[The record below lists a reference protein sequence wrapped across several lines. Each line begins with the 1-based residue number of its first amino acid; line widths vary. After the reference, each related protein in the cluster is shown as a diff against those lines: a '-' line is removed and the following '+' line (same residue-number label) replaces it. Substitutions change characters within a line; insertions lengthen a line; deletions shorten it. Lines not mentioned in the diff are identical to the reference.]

1 MKNFLRNKKILVT
14 GATGF
19 IGTNL
24 VEKLVSLGANVT
36 GTIFKNN
43 PQIEIPNVNYI
54 NVDLTKEDCCN
65 IVCKNQDYIFM
76 TSANSSGAETIEKQP
91 LSHLTPNVIMNSLML
106 KSAYESN
113 VKKFCFI
120 SSNTVYPVTD
130 YPVSENDVNY
140 TFFDKYHI
148 VGWMKLFSEKMCE
161 MYSSKINNPM
171 ETIVIRPGNLYG
183 PFDKYTTKE
192 SKVIAALIR
201 RFAERQNPI
210 EVWGDGNDIK
220 DFLYIDDFING
231 LLKSF
236 TINNLNN
243 PVNIA
248 SSVPSTIKDVI
259 NCLKI
264 ISNSKDVNIYL
275 IAPNQQ

>member
-1 MKNFLRNKKILVT
+1 
-14 GATGF
+14 
-19 IGTNL
+19 
-24 VEKLVSLGANVT
+24 
-36 GTIFKNN
+36 
-43 PQIEIPNVNYI
+43 
-54 NVDLTKEDCCN
+54 
-65 IVCKNQDYIFM
+65 
-76 TSANSSGAETIEKQP
+76 
-91 LSHLTPNVIMNSLML
+91 
-106 KSAYESN
+106 
-113 VKKFCFI
+113 
-120 SSNTVYPVTD
+120 
-130 YPVSENDVNY
+130 
-140 TFFDKYHI
+140 
-148 VGWMKLFSEKMCE
+148 MKLFSEKMCE

-236 TINNLNN
+236 TINNLAN

-264 ISNSKDVNIYL
+264 ISNSKDVNILFDCSKPTMIPKRLISTSLAKQLFDWKPKTNLESGLTKTYEWYL
-275 IAPNQQ
+275 SYYKLNSPEEVNFSRTL